1 MALEWAVKL
10 SNQISGPAAAAKA
23 SLKGIEDQLK
33 AVDRAS
39 KLDAHSKATGLTKQK
54 LGLEIQRDDLKSK
67 IEGPMSGLGGLGAA
81 LGPAGALA
89 ETLMKVATV
98 AAAAA
103 AAVAALGFAFSK
115 AAFEAIAFRESTIG
129 GLAIV
134 LKSVTAAENVF
145 KTGMNLALRFN
156 LDPQATIASLHELVS
171 KGFKPD
177 DARIILT
184 AMADLKVI
192 SPKANVDALILAM
205 SQIKSK
211 GVLQMEELQ
220 GQMAEAGLPIGKVL
234 DQLAKKFG
242 KTQMEIRKMISAG
255 QISGDEGIF
264 AIVAAIKDLGGG
276 DLGASADKA
285 AQSLSGMFNGIK
297 FRAGMIGM
305 KIADAVG
312 DSAAVASVRDAMS
325 SLLEASNP
333 EKSPAMKSL
342 IGAFSSLFTAMFG
355 GMDALG
361 GKGGTAIFSSMI
373 AGIASGI
380 ETVAAAIAYVRPIAA
395 AFLVGFGEGFSVLW
409 AVMKGIGS
417 VIWSVVSAMMGMVG
431 GGSSMV
437 SVAKNIG
444 RVLGFLIGLLAIVA
458 AVIIGVASAAFGF
471 LAAVGAVSIALG
483 TWLFDAINT
492 ALTALMDFGASA
504 YEVGANIVQGI
515 VNGIGNGIGLVTSII
530 SSMGSAVIAQVI
542 STFKIG
548 SPSKVMAEMG
558 GFVAEGMAVGIDD
571 GSPDVSASMKNM
583 VDIPSAESMKNG
595 AAGAAGAGANV
606 SVTVNVNGAGSNGE
620 EIGATVAARVRQ
632 ELVSFFDATGAE
644 MGRAA

>member
-10 SNQISGPAAAAKA
+10 RDQITGPAKAATG
-23 SLKGIEDQLK
+23 SLKGLEAQLHAVNK
-33 AVDRAS
+33 ASGAQQKGAVAAPGKS
-39 KLDAHSKATGLTKQK
+39 ATGGGSGALE
-54 LGLEIQRDDLKSK
+54 GLMGG
-67 IEGPMSGLGGLGAA
+67 EGSLAGA
-81 LGPAGALA
+81 AGALA
-89 ETLMKVATV
+89 GALAKVAAI
-98 AAAAA
+98 AAVVVG
-103 AAVAALGFAFSK
+103 AVAAMGFAFSK

-134 LKSVTAAENVF
+134 LKSVTAAEGVF

-171 KGFKPD
+171 KGFKPE

-242 KTQMEIRKMISAG
+242 KTSMDIRKMIAAG

-264 AIVAAIKDLGGG
+264 AIVAAIKELGGG

-285 AQSLSGMFNGIK
+285 ANSLSGMFNGIK

-312 DSAAVASVRDAMS
+312 DSAAVASVRAAMS

-342 IGAFSSLFTAMFG
+342 VGAFSSLFTAMFG

-361 GKGGTAIFSSMI
+361 GKGGTAFFASIIQAI
-373 AGIASGI
+373 AGGI
-380 ETVAAAIAYVRPIAA
+380 GVVARVIEFVRPIAA
-395 AFLVGFGEGFSVLW
+395 AFLSGFGEGFGAVVSIVRTMVVPMLAMAAALVGAGKGGMSFVDVARNIGRALGFVVGVL
-409 AVMKGIGS
+409 AVIVGGLFAAAGAFSAVVAAAAAFMAAIGTG
-417 VIWSVVSAMMGMVG
+417 VVSAVQGALSTLTGIYSAAVSIGTSIAQGIVDGITSGVGWVTAAVAGMGD
-431 GGSSMV
+431 
-437 SVAKNIG
+437 
-444 RVLGFLIGLLAIVA
+444 AIVA
-458 AVIIGVASAAFGF
+458 QVKATLG
-471 LAAVGAVSIALG
+471 IA
-483 TWLFDAINT
+483 
-492 ALTALMDFGASA
+492 
-504 YEVGANIVQGI
+504 
-515 VNGIGNGIGLVTSII
+515 
-530 SSMGSAVIAQVI
+530 
-542 STFKIG
+542 

-558 GFVAEGMAVGIDD
+558 GHVADGFSVGIDN
-571 GSPDVSASMKNM
+571 GSTDVAASMKSL
-583 VDIPSAESMKNG
+583 VGVPSADG
-595 AAGAAGAGANV
+595 AKSGVGAGAGANV
-606 SVTVNVNGAGSNGE
+606 SITVNVNGAGGSGE
-620 EIGATVAARVRQ
+620 DIGATVAARVKQ
-632 ELVSFFDATGAE
+632 ELAAFFDTAAAE
-644 MGRAA
+644 MGAA